1 MENNMT
7 ALAQLKLV
15 SAKRPTQMSPALQ
28 RRNKVVKRI
37 AEQIELAQAHA
48 EGRTY
53 APTRMR
59 AVTDKETGETKT
71 VETAKRVKAW
81 WWNNENGK
89 LVLSLRYGAKV
100 VEISKGKQAIE
111 VASADELVPTL
122 TVLRDAVMNGELDAQ
137 IELVCGAVKANF
149 KK

>member
-1 MENNMT
+1 MT
-7 ALAQLKLV
+7 TLAQLKLV
-15 SAKRPTQMSPALQ
+15 SAKRPTQLSPIAQ

-37 AEQIELAQAHA
+37 AEQIELATAHA
-48 EGRTY
+48 AGRQY

-59 AVTDKETGETKT
+59 SVKDDATGETKT

-81 WWNNENGK
+81 WWNADNGK

-100 VEISKGKQAIE
+100 IELAKNKSAIE
-111 VASADELVPTL
+111 LNSTDELVPTL
-122 TVLRDAVMNGELDAQ
+122 TVLRDAVMNGELDTQ
-137 IELVCGAVKANF
+137 IETVSAATKAGF

>member
-1 MENNMT
+1 MS
-7 ALAQLKLV
+7 ALANMKLV
-15 SAKRPTQMSPALQ
+15 AAKRPTQLSPIAQ

-37 AEQIELAQAHA
+37 AEQIELAKALA
-48 EGRTY
+48 DGRTY

-59 AVTDKETGETKT
+59 SVKDDATGETKT

-81 WWNNENGK
+81 WWNADNGK

-100 VEISKGKQAIE
+100 IELAKNKSAIE
-111 VASADELVPTL
+111 LIGTDELLPTL
-122 TVLRDAVMNGELDAQ
+122 TVLRDAVMNGELDTQ
-137 IELVCGAVKANF
+137 IEIACTATKAGF

>member
-1 MENNMT
+1 MS

-15 SAKRPTQMSPALQ
+15 AAKRPTQLSPLAQ

-37 AEQIELAQAHA
+37 AEQMELAKAVA
-48 EGRTY
+48 DGRTY
-53 APTRMR
+53 APMR
-59 AVTDKETGETKT
+59 VRNVIDKETGETKT

-81 WWNNENGK
+81 WWNADNGK

-100 VEISKGKQAIE
+100 IDLAKGKSAIE
-111 VASADELVPTL
+111 LNSTDELVPTL
-122 TVLRDAVMNGELDAQ
+122 TLLRDAVMNGELDTQ
-137 IELVCGAVKANF
+137 IEIACATTKAGF

>member
-1 MENNMT
+1 MT
-7 ALAQLKLV
+7 TLAQLKLV
-15 SAKRPTQMSPALQ
+15 SAKRPTQLSPIAQ

-37 AEQIELAQAHA
+37 AEQINLAKALA
-48 EGRTY
+48 DGRTY

-59 AVTDKETGETKT
+59 SVKDDETGETKT

-81 WWNNENGK
+81 WWNADNGK

-100 VEISKGKQAIE
+100 IDLAKGKSAIE
-111 VASADELVPTL
+111 LASTDELVPTL
-122 TVLRDAVMNGELDAQ
+122 TLLRDAVMNGELDTQ
-137 IELVCGAVKANF
+137 IETVSAATKAGF